1 MERYRDRQTTGKN
14 DGKKKTAAKN
24 SQESDVWNLRDERM
38 GRDEREKLSLTHS
51 LALAGWSLVS
61 NKEHQRRA
69 QSTATRTG
77 NSVIIR

>member
-14 DGKKKTAAKN
+14 DAKKR
-24 SQESDVWNLRDERM
+24 QLRRTHKKAMYGICVTRGWEEMR
-38 GRDEREKLSLTHS
+38 GRNYHS

-61 NKEHQRRA
+61 NKEHQSRA